1 MRHAVRRKDMFGAAL
16 EEGGREG
23 KKKKTTPRKQRRN
36 CELLNR

>member
-23 KKKKTTPRKQRRN
+23 KKKKNDTEKAETK
-36 CELLNR
+36 L